1 MATLLFEIVTAERLV
16 SSEEVSVV
24 VAPGVDGEL
33 AVLPR
38 HAPLLTALRPGEI
51 RVVKDGEESYIAV
64 SGGFMEVMGN
74 KVTILADTA
83 ERAEEIDLQRS
94 EEALKRAQER
104 VAASATEA
112 DLERAM
118 SEMRRSQARLK
129 VAGRRR
135 RRTRGAA
142 QGPPS
147 G

>member
-142 QGPPS
+142 PGPPTA
-147 G
+147 

>member
-1 MATLLFEIVTAERLV
+1 MPTMRLEIITAERVAYSDDVDVL
-16 SSEEVSVV
+16 
-24 VAPGVDGEL
+24 VAPGTEGEL
-33 AVLPR
+33 GILPG

-64 SGGFMEVMGN
+64 SGGFMEVLGN

-94 EEALKRAQER
+94 EEALKLAQER

-118 SEMRRSQARLK
+118 ASMRRSQARLR
-129 VAGRRR
+129 VGGRRR
-135 RRTRGAA
+135 RRTRGDA
-142 QGPPS
+142 
-147 G
+147 

>member
-118 SEMRRSQARLK
+118 AEMRRSQARLK
-129 VAGRRR
+129 VGGRRR

-142 QGPPS
+142 QGPPTA
-147 G
+147 

>member
-64 SGGFMEVMGN
+64 GGGFMEVLGN

-94 EEALKRAQER
+94 EEALKLAQER

-118 SEMRRSQARLK
+118 SSMRRSQARLR

-135 RRTRGAA
+135 RRSRGDA
-142 QGPPS
+142 
-147 G
+147 